1 MTNSGATMPNTAHV
15 PRQPIRTNKD
25 AAIKGMPSLAR
36 PVPKLAMPIA
46 RPRLRTNHWAIVTLM
61 TQEPSKASPAI
72 TKEQRTRTNCQKLCT
87 RLESNSPAPSI
98 RTPRTRTPRPP
109 WRSIHGPSSGTISAA
124 TPISKVRINENA
136 PRETFKLLGDRF
148 EKNAERAGEGEC
160 SGDVDENA
168 DADDVPAVE
177 ITRLDCRTIEFEVCG
192 HEMGMNERD

>member
-1 MTNSGATMPNTAHV
+1 MSSGLRRMKINAGAMTNSGATMPNTAQV

-72 TKEQRTRTNCQKLCT
+72 TKEQRTKTNCQKLCT
-87 RLESNSPAPSI
+87 RLESNSPVPSI

-136 PRETFKLLGDRF
+136 PRETFSSSVIGLRKMLSVL
-148 EKNAERAGEGEC
+148 
-160 SGDVDENA
+160 ENA
-168 DADDVPAVE
+168 NVPAML
-177 ITRLDCRTIEFEVCG
+177 TRMPTPT
-192 HEMGMNERD
+192 MYQP